1 DISHVLASAFKD
13 LYTGDVFD
21 VDMATDW
28 IKSQR
33 EDSVNQD
40 SYIDELEKLLAEYKS
55 RLTEADKAEEE
66 IIRAQAQAKAE
77 EEKVL
82 NQMKTVAGEDFHKL
96 GLPPVASSF
105 QWIVDNELLR
115 KHNLICPEDYITEKL
130 PLAKAPKGESEP
142 GYLKGARKQRAFSLD
157 ESIYQPDSVTSV
169 PTTLSSTPDSSLEA
183 KTMSK
188 KTKAPQK
195 RAGKESKSWKAEELS
210 EYLSRLEKGENYLK
224 NPRFFPPNTLHG
236 GKSLVISQEKVG
248 EITARRKAEDTKG
261 DTSFVPVFLA
271 SPPSVLFSYDKAGQV
286 YEMTI
291 ELRNITSTGQHV
303 RLIPPSTS
311 VFFIWPGKYPGKG
324 GMIAPGMACQYTV
337 QFTPKY
343 LGEYED
349 HILVESQ
356 ASEPF
361 VIPIQAKVSLPVL
374 TLPDNIDCGSCLVG
388 GIKTT
393 AVLCRN
399 EGARTGN
406 FSIVPEKAWPAPDSE
421 EAATADF
428 VIQDPFAIQPAVL
441 EVAPGQN
448 ATVEVVFFPSLP
460 EASQQTFT
468 ILCDNYPV
476 SYVTVT
482 GVGEL
487 IALELLF
494 VTGGKSK
501 AQLGEVTDATAQHL
515 IRFQPQNPHTTKEKI
530 LVVKN
535 STHVE
540 LPFFWR
546 ITKPNLKPFIP
557 KETADF
563 TEVKYNQD
571 PESAFS
577 LNPEQ
582 GVLLPCADHEF
593 ILTYTPQE
601 LKSYH
606 SVIRMV
612 LRDIPESPCL
622 VEEGRLQ
629 NIPECRV
636 EDVIALEIEVKGS
649 TEPLH
654 LLLEPYAIIVPGEN
668 FIGVNVKKTFKL
680 WNNSKTLIKYTWEKI
695 TASEIMEVEPCTDV
709 NECCEFV
716 LAISGS
722 KPGIISR
729 NLQCHVELCP
739 EPVVLHVEA
748 AFKGPF
754 LCIDV
759 PSLRFGLTKQGETV
773 SRTFE
778 IKNLCQ
784 VPAQWRMQESQAFL
798 AERNEE
804 VSSFTIQPSAGE
816 IPPLGLC
823 RVSVQFT
830 SLQCQ
835 RLQTVLELEV
845 ENGEGS
851 HLPVFVE
858 VQTPQAC
865 LISSHLVFTEIYS
878 GVPVKATTKL
888 FNQTLLP
895 AKYLWGKLIGSQAAF
910 CSIAVSPASGTLGP
924 NEEKE
929 FCIELSVN
937 TVGEL
942 KDLTL
947 SCSIEDMAE
956 PLFLSISGE
965 VKGLHVTYS
974 VPSGSGVDSDE
985 GHMPQSPCELLLD
998 FGSEVAFK
1006 DVVKRQLILTNSTLI
1021 SAPFTLE
1028 AEYFSACLLPPEQG
1042 ACPYL
1047 VKRRG
1052 PITEHAARKVKSGTL
1067 EAFQQ
1072 ITIEISAYNN
1082 MWGEYQD
1089 NLVCKVT
1096 GPQPEPPIIR
1106 FGTRVSG
1113 GSPVLRRV
1121 QLNNPTPFDIRL
1133 DLEIYHQEPDDEKL
1147 VDLLVLFGYPFPPAD
1162 MTGNEAA
1169 SSGST
1174 SESEVVLKLDPTAIP
1189 CGSIYP
1195 ALETMDEPPASDSK
1209 EKEISSRES
1218 TGKKIVS
1225 VLIRPHVGVP
1235 ADSPYSIAPK
1245 QIVFPGGGSSDVYIS
1260 FTPLVL
1266 PDTEAERRCEGV
1278 VLGFMSLDDKLA
1290 RMVPNKVRRSQGY
1303 EAPPF
1308 RMHMEAVLRHPLLE
1322 LEMDHDRGMVFYAV
1336 ASDLLPARPF
1346 YGVSISH
1353 TDVFGCFVLTD
1364 AVITQSLKLMNCTKV
1379 PLYFRLFLST
1389 PSMPFS
1395 LSSADPKK
1403 STKTSHSK
1411 KEEREQQLQH
1421 VLYPEQN
1428 MLVKV
1433 SFHTTQKLLRYQHLP
1448 ETQLLPGC
1456 QVLQLESGERK
1467 LKFNQNLVIEHSNY
1481 TTQLVPV
1488 TAYLTVPVLELS
1500 CDMVDFQT
1508 CIVAQTKT
1516 EHVFLYNWS
1525 GCRSYWTALLDE
1537 QKKPK
1542 DMEGAVFT
1550 SRQCRCLL
1558 PAELHFIY
1566 SSKTEFHKS
1575 NTDYEAIVIISGM
1588 LEEKPCRLYLRGQG
1602 VHCRKLSFSDLP
1614 VQTREEIRDYE
1625 RHKMEH
1631 AFPVE
1636 IMFQSFRFPPLEAS
1650 EQLHQQQAT
1659 VSLSKVTTCRAPVQ
1673 PRGCP
1678 SAMAPPRGFTF
1689 SMGMPSFSTQY
1700 TAWKDTGNDFM
1711 EMLLS
1716 FLVLSTPL
1724 PGGTP
1729 TTAKDLSTPS
1739 TGSPSCAALE
1749 RFARRTAAAPSL
1761 TWLAFPVGRDLLAC
1775 FLFEERQINQRNST
1789 NIAADLLFQLCQA
1802 FQRRGGP
1809 DPFVLVHN
1817 DCFFVALSICNSGL
1831 HWNNLSFKQSH
1842 LLSFC
1847 CSGKKKEYEGLKYFG
1862 GKWELEQSGEGQVSN
1877 STDILRPRPENHP
1890 FPHFHGNE
1898 KGWYAKFP
1906 EQQGRNLKVK
1916 KPKQTNK
1923 KSIYFC
1929 WEAKAK
1935 ASCFFRETPNFSAT
1949 FSDVILGKKHHRVN
1963 PRTHL
1968 MELQLASTKITR
1980 GTSNGFSLK
1989 ANCYILNLE
1998 LLAKANLES
2007 NLAPEQETQ
2016 LLIRNW
2022 LRQKLFN
2029 HQFKN
2034 YHEMKTD
2041 CEIQLGF
2048 STLWKSK
2055 TWDKL
2060 SSPKLFV
2067 TYGLYVFMEDPAG
2080 QRPDSFPQQNPVSGT
2095 PGGAKAISPFKHNIL
2110 VDITQC
2116 INILTVIRSKSISSP
2131 AAVSKHLSTQ
2141 FSQMGISSP
2150 PACQSENQ
2158 AKKLMG
2164 LRTNMGPERT
2174 GGSLLGAA

>member
-1 DISHVLASAFKD
+1 MAEGSPSGDRQDSDTGLDLSDGSLSLDELKAGLDMAEGSPSPEEPSAGLDMAEGSPRPNPQDISHVLATAFKD
-13 LYTGDVFD
+13 LCTGDFFD

-33 EDSVNQD
+33 EDSVDQD
-40 SYIDELEKLLAEYKS
+40 SYVDELEKLLAEYKS
-55 RLTEADKAEEE
+55 RLAEADKAEEE

-77 EEKVL
+77 EEKAL
-82 NQMKTVAGEDFHKL
+82 NEMKIVAGEDFEKL

-105 QWIVDNELLR
+105 RWIVDNELLR

-142 GYLKGARKQRAFSLD
+142 GYLKGAQRAFSLD
-157 ESIYQPDSVTSV
+157 KSVCLPGSVTRV
-169 PTTLSSTPDSSLEA
+169 CEALSSTPAPSLEA
-183 KTMSK
+183 KTISK
-188 KTKAPQK
+188 K

-210 EYLSRLEKGENYLK
+210 EYLSRYEKRENYLK

-236 GKSLVISQEKVG
+236 GKSLVISQEKVE
-248 EITARRKAEDTKG
+248 EITARRKAEDPKG

-286 YEMTI
+286 YEITI

-311 VFFIWPGKYPGKG
+311 VFFIRPGKYPGKG
-324 GMIAPGMACQYTV
+324 GMIAPGMACQYAV
-337 QFTPKY
+337 QFIPEY

-356 ASEPF
+356 GSEPF
-361 VIPIQAKVSLPVL
+361 VIPVQAKVSLPVL

-399 EGARTGN
+399 GGVRTGN
-406 FSIVPEKAWPAPDSE
+406 FSIVPEKAWPAPDSGV
-421 EAATADF
+421 AATADF
-428 VIQDPFAIQPAVL
+428 VIQDPFMIQPAVMEL
-441 EVAPGQN
+441 APGQN
-448 ATVEVVFFPSLP
+448 ATVEVMFFPSLP
-460 EASQQTFT
+460 EVSKQTFT
-468 ILCDNYPV
+468 VLCDNYPV

-494 VTGGKSK
+494 VTGGESK

-515 IRFQPQNPHTTKEKI
+515 IRFEPQNPLTSKEKI
-530 LVVKN
+530 LVIKN
-535 STHVE
+535 STRVE
-540 LPFFWR
+540 LPFFWQ

-563 TEVKYNQD
+563 SEVKYNED

-606 SVIRMV
+606 SVIQMV
-612 LRDIPESPCL
+612 VRDTESPCL

-629 NIPECRV
+629 NIPDRRV

-649 TEPLH
+649 TKPFH

-680 WNNSKTLIKYTWEKI
+680 RNNSTTLIKYTWEKI
-695 TASEIMEVEPCTDV
+695 MACEIMEVEPCTGVIDV
-709 NECCEFV
+709 NDCCEFV

-722 KPGIISR
+722 KPGVISR
-729 NLQCHVELCP
+729 NLHCHVEPCP

-759 PSLRFGLTKQGETV
+759 PSLQFGLTKQGETL

-784 VPAQWRMQESQAFL
+784 VPAQWRMQESQLFL

-816 IPPLGLC
+816 IPPLSLC
-823 RVSVQFT
+823 TVSVQFT

-845 ENGEGS
+845 ENGERS

-878 GVPVKATTKL
+878 GVPVKATSKL

-895 AKYLWGKLIGSQAAF
+895 AKYLWGKLIGSQAAS
-910 CSIAVSPASGTLGP
+910 CSVTVSPANGTLGP

-942 KDLTL
+942 KDLVL
-947 SCSIEDMAE
+947 SCSIEDMPE

-974 VPSGSGVDSDE
+974 IPSGSGVDSDE
-985 GHMPQSPCELLLD
+985 GQMPQSPCELLLD

-1028 AEYFSACLLPPEQG
+1028 AEYFSACLPPEQ
-1042 ACPYL
+1042 ASCPYL

-1052 PITEHAARKVKSGTL
+1052 PITEHAARKVKSEFTAALLSQGKGAAFYIQPSTGTL

-1072 ITIEISAYNN
+1072 LTIEITAYNN

-1089 NLVCKVT
+1089 NLVCKVGDLQPKLIPMQMSVKGCPIFLQVT

-1113 GSPVLRRV
+1113 GSSVLRRV

-1133 DLEIYHQEPDDEKL
+1133 DLQIYNQEPDDEKL
-1147 VDLLVLFGYPFPPAD
+1147 VDLLVLFGYPFPPAA
-1162 MTGNEAA
+1162 MAGNEAA

-1174 SESEVVLKLDPTAIP
+1174 SESEVVLKLDPAAIP

-1195 ALETMDEPPASDSK
+1195 ALETTDEPPGSNSK
-1209 EKEISSRES
+1209 KKEISTQES

-1225 VLIRPHVGVP
+1225 VLLRPHVGVP
-1235 ADSPYSIAPK
+1235 ADSPYSIAPR
-1245 QIVFPGGGSSDVYIS
+1245 QIVPALNTLSRPQVVPGGGSSDVYIS
-1260 FTPLVL
+1260 FSPLVL
-1266 PDTEAERRCEGV
+1266 PDTEAERRCDGV
-1278 VLGFMSLDDKLA
+1278 LLGFMSLDNKLA
-1290 RMVPNKVRRSQGY
+1290 RMVPNKAWRSQGY

-1308 RMHMEAVLRHPLLE
+1308 QVHVEAVLRHPLLE
-1322 LEMDHDRGMVFYAV
+1322 VETDHDRGMVFYAV
-1336 ASDLLPARPF
+1336 ASDLLPAKPF
-1346 YGVSISH
+1346 EG
-1353 TDVFGCFVLTD
+1353 VLTD
-1364 AVITQSLKLMNCTKV
+1364 SVITQSLKLMNCTKV

-1389 PSMPFS
+1389 PSLPFS
-1395 LSSADPKK
+1395 FSSTDPKK

-1411 KEEREQQLQH
+1411 KEGREQQLQR
-1421 VLYPEQN
+1421 VLYPQQN

-1433 SFHTTQKLLRYQHLP
+1433 SFHTTLGLLRYQHLP
-1448 ETQLLPGC
+1448 ESQLLPGC

-1467 LKFNQNLVIEHSNY
+1467 LKFNQNLVIEHSNCK
-1481 TTQLVPV
+1481 TQVVPV

-1508 CIVAQTKT
+1508 CFVTETKT

-1537 QKKPK
+1537 QKKPEA
-1542 DMEGAVFT
+1542 MQVFSIFPT
-1550 SRQCRCLL
+1550 KGILEARKGEAPTRDILQISFAAR
-1558 PAELHFIY
+1558 
-1566 SSKTEFHKS
+1566 S
-1575 NTDYEAIVIISGM
+1575 NTDYEAVVTISGM
-1588 LEEKPCRLYLRGQG
+1588 LEEKPRKLHLRGRG
-1602 VHCRKLSFSDLP
+1602 VHCRK
-1614 VQTREEIRDYE
+1614 
-1625 RHKMEH
+1625 
-1631 AFPVE
+1631 
-1636 IMFQSFRFPPLEAS
+1636 
-1650 EQLHQQQAT
+1650 
-1659 VSLSKVTTCRAPVQ
+1659 
-1673 PRGCP
+1673 
-1678 SAMAPPRGFTF
+1678 
-1689 SMGMPSFSTQY
+1689 
-1700 TAWKDTGNDFM
+1700 
-1711 EMLLS
+1711 
-1716 FLVLSTPL
+1716 
-1724 PGGTP
+1724 
-1729 TTAKDLSTPS
+1729 
-1739 TGSPSCAALE
+1739 
-1749 RFARRTAAAPSL
+1749 
-1761 TWLAFPVGRDLLAC
+1761 
-1775 FLFEERQINQRNST
+1775 
-1789 NIAADLLFQLCQA
+1789 
-1802 FQRRGGP
+1802 
-1809 DPFVLVHN
+1809 VH
-1817 DCFFVALSICNSGL
+1817 
-1831 HWNNLSFKQSH
+1831 
-1842 LLSFC
+1842 
-1847 CSGKKKEYEGLKYFG
+1847 
-1862 GKWELEQSGEGQVSN
+1862 
-1877 STDILRPRPENHP
+1877 
-1890 FPHFHGNE
+1890 
-1898 KGWYAKFP
+1898 
-1906 EQQGRNLKVK
+1906 
-1916 KPKQTNK
+1916 
-1923 KSIYFC
+1923 
-1929 WEAKAK
+1929 
-1935 ASCFFRETPNFSAT
+1935 
-1949 FSDVILGKKHHRVN
+1949 
-1963 PRTHL
+1963 
-1968 MELQLASTKITR
+1968 
-1980 GTSNGFSLK
+1980 
-1989 ANCYILNLE
+1989 
-1998 LLAKANLES
+1998 
-2007 NLAPEQETQ
+2007 
-2016 LLIRNW
+2016 
-2022 LRQKLFN
+2022 
-2029 HQFKN
+2029 
-2034 YHEMKTD
+2034 
-2041 CEIQLGF
+2041 
-2048 STLWKSK
+2048 
-2055 TWDKL
+2055 
-2060 SSPKLFV
+2060 
-2067 TYGLYVFMEDPAG
+2067 
-2080 QRPDSFPQQNPVSGT
+2080 
-2095 PGGAKAISPFKHNIL
+2095 
-2110 VDITQC
+2110 
-2116 INILTVIRSKSISSP
+2116 
-2131 AAVSKHLSTQ
+2131 
-2141 FSQMGISSP
+2141 
-2150 PACQSENQ
+2150 
-2158 AKKLMG
+2158 
-2164 LRTNMGPERT
+2164 
-2174 GGSLLGAA
+2174 